1 MIPARSELI
10 NQRRCS
16 TELVD
21 PGDTQELPEM
31 LLRSPPRAD
40 SQLKWEVPPHH
51 TLTLNPNPKHHV
63 TAPVVLAH

>member
-31 LLRSPPRAD
+31 LLRSPPRSD

-51 TLTLNPNPKHHV
+51 V